1 MGNSLEVSE
10 KVKLS
15 HNAAVPLLGVYWE
28 KWKHMLAK
36 KTLWML
42 TVVLL
47 IIAKGEII
55 QMSMSCWKDKWIVVY
70 LNNRMLLSNKK
81 KWGTDAC

>member
-15 HNAAVPLLGVYWE
+15 HSAAVPLLGVSWE
-28 KWKHMLAK
+28 KWKHMLTK

-55 QMSMSCWKDKWIVVY
+55 QMSMSCWKDKWIAVY
-70 LNNRMLLSNKK
+70 LNNRMLLSDEK